1 MIILKVTKNQDF
13 TLSLKYTGLEKPQKE
28 RGKIDPP
35 VVLGLKLTTFPRNS
49 YIVYGQ
55 FYHFYNADIT
65 LKYCKFYSTFYF
77 WIMFRFYKMV

>member
-13 TLSLKYTGLEKPQKE
+13 TLSLKYTGLEKPQRE
-28 RGKIDPP
+28 GGQIDPP

-55 FYHFYNADIT
+55 FYHLDNADIT
-65 LKYCKFYSTFYF
+65 LKYSKFYSTFYF
-77 WIMFRFYKMV
+77 